1 MEERLANGLSGRGR
15 GTWIA
20 FGIAIQIIGPWVE
33 VPWAE
38 PRAEDPAPRSV
49 LLATTTS
56 VRDSGLLNTLL
67 PIFTEQTGIS
77 VQAVAVGTGAALRM
91 GAEGNADILLTHA
104 PEAENALL
112 AGGAVSKRVEI
123 MENYFVIAGP
133 SEDPARV
140 AESARAVDA
149 LARIYAMES
158 PFVSRGDDSGTHKRE
173 VALFRAA
180 GVDPEAR
187 WPGLTRTG
195 SGMGISLQVAG
206 QRKAYILSDIG
217 TFLAFRE
224 RTGLVALSRPEPGLR
239 NIYSVLLVDP
249 ERFPRVRA
257 GDAERLALFFQSKIA
272 QKSLE
277 EFGKEKLGRP
287 LFRPLTAYESAP

>member
-1 MEERLANGLSGRGR
+1 MKGIHLIALLVVLPALTLA
-15 GTWIA
+15 
-20 FGIAIQIIGPWVE
+20 
-33 VPWAE
+33 AE
-38 PRAEDPAPRSV
+38 AADEANPRSL

-56 VRDSGLLNTLL
+56 VRDSGLLDELL
-67 PIFTEQTGIS
+67 PIFRERTGIA

-104 PEAENALL
+104 PQAEEALL
-112 AGGAVSKRVEI
+112 ETGALARRVEI

-133 SEDPARV
+133 PEDPARV
-140 AESARAVDA
+140 VEAASAEVA
-149 LARIYAMES
+149 LARIHAMRL

-173 VALFRAA
+173 KALFAKA
-180 GVDPEAR
+180 GVDPDTR

-224 RTGLVALSRPEPGLR
+224 RVDLVVLSRPEPGLR
-239 NIYSVLLVDP
+239 NVYSVLLVNP
-249 ERFPRVRA
+249 ERFPRVRSEEAAQFA
-257 GDAERLALFFQSKIA
+257 GFLQGNEAREVMRG
-272 QKSLE
+272 
-277 EFGKEKLGRP
+277 FGKEAFGRALFEPLAGPGLGGVP
-287 LFRPLTAYESAP
+287 